1 MGLLFMV
8 HVCKMIISP
17 STFFSFL
24 KFWFSG
30 PLRGWRS
37 KRARYSPKSENIMY
51 VTLHISGA
59 IHHMI
64 RHLHKCKMMGSP
76 VVVVVGF
83 FSFFQNFGFSGC
95 SWGIRKKMAQND
107 KKFSQSCPI
116 SQDPFII
123 WLSFVVRKCKIIK
136 SPGLFFIFSK
146 LWFFGLLG
154 GSKGKKWPKMAKNSV
169 VPFISRAIY
178 HMIFIYG
185 THV

>member
-1 MGLLFMV
+1 MIFWVVRGVKGQKIVQNDKKLCPLPSIFQEPYIMGLLFMV

-64 RHLHKCKMMGSP
+64 LHLLYTSVKWWGLQLWLLL
-76 VVVVVGF
+76 VF
-83 FSFFQNFGFSGC
+83 FHFFKILVFQ
-95 SWGIRKKMAQND
+95 
-107 KKFSQSCPI
+107 
-116 SQDPFII
+116 
-123 WLSFVVRKCKIIK
+123 VVR
-136 SPGLFFIFSK
+136 G
-146 LWFFGLLG
+146 
-154 GSKGKKWPKMAKNSV
+154 A
-169 VPFISRAIY
+169 
-178 HMIFIYG
+178 
-185 THV
+185 